1 MWQGGRVR
9 HRAAQSAYGRTAAG
23 VVAWVL
29 GTGCAVGVGALA
41 LSLIGSGLGERSRPP
56 LAAQVGPASSAGSA
70 ATKTP
75 SAGASASPSTRRSNT
90 AAQASASPSA
100 SPVQRDFTFDV
111 GWVTAA
117 CDGDMAYLVSWSPAQ
132 GYRVDEVRRGPA
144 PSVKVEFESFTVEA
158 AVWVRCVDG
167 IPRASI
173 NHEPRR

>member
-1 MWQGGRVR
+1 VR

-29 GTGCAVGVGALA
+29 GTGCAVAVGALA

-56 LAAQVGPASSAGSA
+56 LAAQVIPASSASSAATAPPSARSSPRPSGSA
-70 ATKTP
+70 AQ
-75 SAGASASPSTRRSNT
+75 G
-90 AAQASASPSA
+90 SASPSA
-100 SPVQRDFTFDV
+100 SPIQRDFAFDV

-144 PSVKVEFESFTVEA
+144 AYVRVEFESFTVEA

-173 NHEPRR
+173 SHEPHH